1 MSNNKNDLTKLP
13 AELFEDLPPTL
24 LADGLELQVSEPVD
38 LAHRNIRTE
47 KRSLRDITLDLLNT
61 ELDNGDSRAEIV
73 LDALVKKAQEGNIK
87 AIELIIKLLHEF
99 DDKAEINVKIPEIN
113 ITTSDD
119 KTGIRFQEKDIQEKD
134 INNSK

>member
-47 KRSLRDITLDLLNT
+47 KRSLHDITLDLLNT

-73 LDALVKKAQEGNIK
+73 LDALVKKAQEGNIR
-87 AIELIIKLLHEF
+87 ATELIIKLLHEF